1 MKIAIASKNPIKI
14 NAALAAFSS
23 VFKEQKVESVSY
35 DAESGVPDQPMSYE
49 QTREGAYNRVQNL
62 LAHIESS
69 VAQDLQNENESE
81 GEPAVDYVI
90 AYEGGVDV
98 FEDGPKTFAIICISN
113 GQETV
118 YGQTATLPLPMH
130 VYQNLLNGMEL
141 GDAMDSLFNTHNIKQ
156 KGGAIG
162 QLTSGLQT
170 RLSIYESATVLA
182 LSYFALPDVFA
193 Q

>member
-1 MKIAIASKNPIKI
+1 MKIAIASKNPVKI
-14 NAALAAFSS
+14 NAAHAAFSN
-23 VFKEQKVESVSY
+23 VFKGQELELVSY
-35 DAESGVPDQPMSYE
+35 DTESGVPDQPMSYE

-69 VAQDLQNENESE
+69 VAQGSQNESE
-81 GEPAVDYVI
+81 EEPAVDYVI

-113 GQETV
+113 GQETI

-130 VYQNLLNGMEL
+130 VYQNLLNGLEL
-141 GDAMDSLFNTHNIKQ
+141 GDAMDNLFNTHNIKQ

-182 LSYFALPDVFA
+182 LSYFALPDLFA
-193 Q
+193 H